1 MKNVILFLFLVVTL
15 KTAAQKGDTLFNDS
29 KCPAEVQYHGV
40 KFNSPVFDGYPL
52 PLGPPPVDPPP
63 VAFGPTGQEKR
74 IIHWVHGLAGNT
86 DSWAEVAGVTEIGG
100 AVVTPPSGDPYDYP
114 ARKVQS
120 ELHTYNDVGIEAGI
134 TTLRS
139 SINQIDADPGH
150 TYDRDFIIAHSQGGI
165 VSRGL
170 DAYLT
175 TDPLAGQRKFQ
186 GIATFSTPHAG
197 AQILNSRNEGLMDE
211 LISDLCT
218 NVLSAKVA
226 GVLEKQKFLDL
237 FIDLSAT
244 NVKIEDFCNTSGVD
258 FAGLLLSSLRSE
270 NTLSADY
277 LVGADYLENLNAVGN
292 PDVYKAAFASIEY
305 ADSDDNTAQPK
316 QLLWRMLSSFDDTS
330 ELDAF
335 TADTDNERVDTM
347 NNLLAE
353 WEAKYFQLSNA
364 ILSSGVHNCSFGEWL
379 IPILIPGCIEYEI
392 VVKPWEQQA
401 NTYHSAIEWLNGVD
415 DQWATII
422 GARENVYIP
431 GNNECVCTQ
440 WTYSGQPLSTTSY
453 FLDNPEDCNS
463 YGSGTYDESAPF
475 YTSCMVPSVYEVQWK
490 ESDGAVLRESQEAF
504 PGVMSTMRLEKM
516 NHFQVRNSSETARGL
531 NKLFD
536 GTILADEE
544 TQKFFKTDKK
554 Q

>member
-1 MKNVILFLFLVVTL
+1 MLDLQDEMEQVT
-15 KTAAQKGDTLFNDS
+15 
-29 KCPAEVQYHGV
+29 
-40 KFNSPVFDGYPL
+40 
-52 PLGPPPVDPPP
+52 
-63 VAFGPTGQEKR
+63 
-74 IIHWVHGLAGNT
+74 
-86 DSWAEVAGVTEIGG
+86 
-100 AVVTPPSGDPYDYP
+100 YP
-114 ARKVQS
+114 A
-120 ELHTYNDVGIEAGI
+120 
-134 TTLRS
+134 
-139 SINQIDADPGH
+139 GH
-150 TYDRDFIIAHSQGGI
+150 AYERDFIIAHSQGGI

-170 DAYLT
+170 DHSLT
-175 TDPLAGQRKFQ
+175 TGNINADRYFS
-186 GIATFSTPHAG
+186 GIATFSTPHGG
-197 AQILNSRNEGLMDE
+197 ARILNSRNEGLINDMIGDM
-211 LISDLCT
+211 CA
-218 NVLSAKVA
+218 NVLSTTVA
-226 GVLEKQKFLDL
+226 GVLEKKKFLDL

-244 NVKIEDFCNTSGVD
+244 NVNIEGFCDTQGVD
-258 FAGLLLSSLRSE
+258 FAGFFLSSLSDP
-270 NTLSADY
+270 NTLSAAY
-277 LVGADYLENLNAVGN
+277 LEGADFIKNLNAVGN

-305 ADSDDNTAQPK
+305 ADGDGNSAQPK
-316 QLLWRMLSSFDDTS
+316 QLLWRMLSSFDGTS
-330 ELDAF
+330 SADPF
-335 TADTDNERVDTM
+335 TADADNARVDSM

-353 WEAKYFQLSNA
+353 WEAKYFQLSYA

-379 IPILIPGCIEYEI
+379 IPILIPGCIEYEL